1 MKIISEID
9 DLSDFDAWSGATDTK
24 DKIVVAGK
32 GEEFMSA
39 LEDIYPDGISDGYL
53 NNLLWFEENWCLD
66 LVGLLI
72 KAEHVI
78 ELDEF
83 QEKIDELIEEFI
95 EENNEYS
102 KEDFYVDPA
111 YFGDEIEV
119 YLENNSGFANENE
132 AFDSWFDDEGEDLI
146 KEAIEECVA

>member
-1 MKIISEID
+1 MKIINEID

-24 DKIVVAGK
+24 DKIIEAGK

-39 LEDIYPDGISDGYL
+39 LEDIYPDGISDGDL
-53 NNLLWFEENWCLD
+53 NDLLWFEEDWCLD

-78 ELDEF
+78 DLEVF
-83 QEKIDELIEEFI
+83 QEKIDELIDEFI

-102 KEDFYVDPA
+102 KENFYVDPA
-111 YFGDEIEV
+111 DFEDEIQA
-119 YLENNSGFANENE
+119 YLDSSGHFENENE
-132 AFDSWFDDEGEDLI
+132 AFDYWFDDEGEDLI
-146 KEAIEECVA
+146 KEAIKECV